1 MRTSEEGRTT
11 SIPLKG
17 YHTRKHHR
25 VARGNTV
32 EAHVYR
38 SRIVEHTDGDDEQNA
53 DDGVPRRHG
62 RLGSDGLIVQ
72 SIVK

>member
-1 MRTSEEGRTT
+1 MRTLEEGRTT
-11 SIPLKG
+11 SISPKG
-17 YHTRKHHR
+17 YHTHKHHR

-53 DDGVPRRHG
+53 EEGVPEASWTLGPRWTYRAERR
-62 RLGSDGLIVQ
+62 
-72 SIVK
+72 